1 MYLVGTVTLSKVV
14 EKEWDGRKY
23 FKCQAVGSDKEMYS
37 ISLNGNEAPR
47 SGDVYQMILEP
58 SDRDWKPVVRF
69 EREK

>member
-14 EKEWDGRKY
+14 EKEWEGRKY
-23 FKCQAVGSDKEMYS
+23 YKCQAVGSDKEMYS

-58 SDRDWKPVVRF
+58 SDRDWKPAIRF